1 MKIEVM
7 IYIYGAI
14 CISMIGFNT
23 VYNLLLKGSEPRFL
37 KRCVEIER
45 NILAQLEKIERTGQL
60 EEEHLDYLR
69 RKLKRV
75 NYLLAFNK
83 VWEELINQNSALH
96 KEYARQIRPAILHLA
111 MIYREKEDINAG
123 YFAYFLSR
131 YTASEQMIIDSLQ
144 DILLDYV
151 RKDNLYCRHNALKA
165 LYHFAEEE
173 HIVEALK
180 IADDDVVFLHE
191 KLIVEGL
198 LSFSG
203 NHHRLIARLWEE
215 FSSFSNHIQHAILN
229 YIRFHSGE
237 YALEMFEIM
246 NDKKMEKE
254 LRLAAIRYFG
264 KYFYEPA
271 QEALI
276 AFVKDKD
283 PTHWEY
289 ATVAVGSLAKYP
301 AEEVIDVLKEA
312 LHSSNWYVR
321 YAAAQS
327 LEHHDVDYSD
337 IIDIAIGNDRYA
349 REMIMY
355 RLQSR
360 RLQNAEG

>member
-96 KEYARQIRPAILHLA
+96 KQYARQIRPAILRLA
-111 MIYREKEDINAG
+111 MIYREEEDINAG
-123 YFAYFLSR
+123 NFAYFLSR

-271 QEALI
+271 QEVLI